1 MDVKQYEKLITE
13 NEETLI
19 RLNNKKVFL
28 ISNLLGGGLLQDKEI
43 LKQNAAAF
51 SADSD
56 RIITQLLNS
65 EYIINYPYP
74 VLIDLAKTIELYQS
88 NTSLPENE
96 RIESSFLMS
105 RINFMGTDGIRGKI
119 SLETDDY
126 LKDLTTKN
134 VLTPELIR
142 NCVFSFANL
151 LLHKKIIEENDTVC
165 IGDDGRDR
173 ITNGKFKNALI
184 DGFLGANIHVYD
196 LGIVP
201 TGIVPYQLLK
211 KGFKA
216 GAVLTASHNPSNQ
229 NGIKFFLNG
238 RKLLPEGE
246 LGDFTLSAFIYYY
259 YLHEILPERKASV
272 SVSKNIVA
280 ESTDFILSVLPQN
293 ITVLLRDSIII
304 FDSANG
310 AFTEIGINVMDTL
323 QLDYTSVNDVPD
335 GHNINKNCG
344 VAELEGHD
352 IFHAKSLDVHPRLIK
367 ETFSI
372 GRKNDPGKVFGISL
386 DGDGDRGY
394 VVHYNKE
401 NDSVYVINGDKC
413 GYILADYFLKSR
425 KVEPKD
431 FFFVLTIE
439 SDLMAAS
446 SVEKNLGLKTK
457 IVSVGDKW
465 IGNFDEGELL
475 IGVET
480 SGHLIFPIEFVTDS
494 NQKVKLLTGN
504 GLLTSLMVLAAI
516 KELDLSTEKIFL
528 PFKPGISETF
538 YVFFID
544 KSRFYKGS
552 TVWTKDIELI
562 NGEILRLIENKRVS
576 SDTKLV
582 LEEKEDPNVLY
593 MNIVDANEVQGCIF
607 VRNSG
612 TEDKIATYTL
622 GKQEIKDTLFKIGKK
637 LRKNHILL
645 MKDKNKLEFKYE
657 RHIEEFLQKQTEI
670 NIQELKDAME
680 QIVEHLINENDL
692 YNVLYGLKKEGRIKF
707 ENHIVQL
714 I

>member
-1 MDVKQYEKLITE
+1 MDIKQFEKLITE
-13 NEETLI
+13 NEEILFTL
-19 RLNNKKVFL
+19 NKRKIFL
-28 ISNLLGGGLLQDKEI
+28 ISNLQSGGLFHDKEK
-43 LKQNAAAF
+43 LVQNAVFF
-51 SADSD
+51 SDDSY
-56 RIITQLLNS
+56 RIITRLLTS
-65 EYIINYPYP
+65 EYILNFPYP
-74 VLIDLAKTIELYQS
+74 VLVDFAKTIEFYKS
-88 NTSLPENE
+88 NASLAENE
-96 RIESSFLMS
+96 RIKSSFLLS

-119 SLETDDY
+119 SMETEDY
-126 LKDLTTKN
+126 LKDLSTKN
-134 VLTPELIR
+134 ILTPELIR

-151 LLHKKIIEENDTVC
+151 LLNKKIIEEHDTVC

-173 ITNGKFKNALI
+173 ITNGKFKQALI
-184 DGFLGANIHVYD
+184 EGFLGANIHVYD

-201 TGIVPYQLLK
+201 TGIVPYQILK
-211 KGFKA
+211 KDFKA

-246 LGDFTLSAFIYYY
+246 LGDYTLSALMYFFYIQKT
-259 YLHEILPERKASV
+259 LLERRASV
-272 SVSKNIVA
+272 SVSENIVV

-293 ITVLLRDSIII
+293 ITNLLQDSVII

-310 AFTEIGINVMDTL
+310 AFTEIGINVLDAL
-323 QLDYTSVNDVPD
+323 QLDYTSVNDAPN

-344 VAELEGHD
+344 IAELEGHD
-352 IFHAKSLDVHPRLIK
+352 VFHSEFLDSYPRLIR

-394 VVHYNKE
+394 VVLYNKE
-401 NDSVYVINGDKC
+401 KDCVYVINGDKC
-413 GYILADYFLKSR
+413 GYILAEYFLKSR
-425 KVEPKD
+425 KIEAKD
-431 FFFVLTIE
+431 LYFVLTIE
-439 SDLMAAS
+439 SDLMIAS

-475 IGVET
+475 IGVEV
-480 SGHLIFPIEFVTDS
+480 SGHVIFPIEIVNNL
-494 NQKVKLLTGN
+494 NQKMTLLTGN
-504 GLLTSLMVLAAI
+504 GLLTSLMLLNAI
-516 KELDLSTEKIFL
+516 KELDLSIEKTFL

-552 TVWTKDIELI
+552 IVWTKNIELI
-562 NGEILRLIENKRVS
+562 NYEISRLIDNRRLS

-582 LEEKEDPNVLY
+582 IEEKEDPNVLY
-593 MNIVDANEVQGCIF
+593 MNIVDANEVHGCIF

-622 GKQEIKDTLFKIGKK
+622 GKQEMIDVLYKIGEK
-637 LRKNHILL
+637 LRKSHSLL
-645 MKDKNKLEFKYE
+645 MKDKDKLEFKYE
-657 RHIEEFLQKQTEI
+657 NLIKTILKKQTEI
-670 NIQELKDAME
+670 KVQELKGAME
-680 QIVEHLINENDL
+680 QTLEHSINENNL
-692 YNVLYGLKKEGRIKF
+692 YNVLYGLKKEGGIKL
-707 ENHIVQL
+707 EDQIVRL
-714 I
+714 R

>member
-1 MDVKQYEKLITE
+1 LDVEQFEKLITK
-13 NEETLI
+13 NEEILFI
-19 RLNNKKVFL
+19 LYKRKIFL
-28 ISNLLGGGLLQDKEI
+28 ISDLLSSGLLHNKEF
-43 LKQNAAAF
+43 LEQNAAVF
-51 SADSD
+51 PDDSHK
-56 RIITQLLNS
+56 IITQLLNS
-65 EYIINYPYP
+65 EYIVNYPYP
-74 VLIDLAKTIELYQS
+74 VLIDFAKTIEFYKS
-88 NTSLPENE
+88 NISLPEKE

-119 SLETDDY
+119 SLETEDY

-134 VLTPELIR
+134 ILTPELIR
-142 NCVFSFANL
+142 NCVYSFANL
-151 LLHKKIIEENDTVC
+151 LLSKKIIEENDTVC

-173 ITNGKFKNALI
+173 ITNGKFKKALI

-211 KGFKA
+211 RNFKA

-238 RKLLPEGE
+238 KKLLPEGE
-246 LGDFTLSAFIYYY
+246 LGDFTLSALMYFFYMQK
-259 YLHEILPERKASV
+259 ILPERRASISV
-272 SVSKNIVA
+272 SENILI

-293 ITVLLRDSIII
+293 ITSLLKDIVII

-310 AFTEIGINVMDTL
+310 AFTEIGINVLDAL
-323 QLDYTSVNDVPD
+323 QLDYKSVNDSPD

-344 VAELEGHD
+344 IAELEGHD
-352 IFHAKSLDVHPRLIK
+352 IFHVESLDAYPRLIK

-401 NDSVYVINGDKC
+401 EDCVYVINGDKC
-413 GYILADYFLKSR
+413 GYILAEYFIKSR
-425 KVEPKD
+425 KIEAKEAY
-431 FFFVLTIE
+431 FVLTIE

-475 IGVET
+475 IGVEV
-480 SGHLIFPIEFVTDS
+480 SGHVIFPIEFLNDF
-494 NQKVKLLTGN
+494 NQKVNLLTGN
-504 GLLTSLMVLAAI
+504 GLLTSLMLLTAI
-516 KELDLSTEKIFL
+516 KELDLPIEKIFL
-528 PFKPGISETF
+528 PFKPGISEIF

-544 KSRFYKGS
+544 KSRFCKGS

-562 NGEILRLIENKRVS
+562 NSEISRLIENRRLS
-576 SDTKLV
+576 LDTKLV
-582 LEEKEDPNVLY
+582 IEEKEDPNVLY
-593 MNIVDANEVQGCIF
+593 MNIVDANEVLGCIF

-622 GKQEIKDTLFKIGKK
+622 GKLEMKEILYKIGEK
-637 LRKNHILL
+637 LWENHFLL
-645 MKDKNKLEFKYE
+645 MKDKDKLEFKYE
-657 RHIEEFLQKQTEI
+657 SLIKSILQKQTEI
-670 NIQELKDAME
+670 YVQELKGVME
-680 QIVEHLINENDL
+680 QTLEQPINKNNL
-692 YNVLYGLKKEGRIKF
+692 YNVLYGLKKEGRIKS
-707 ENHIVQL
+707 ENQIIRLQ
-714 I
+714 